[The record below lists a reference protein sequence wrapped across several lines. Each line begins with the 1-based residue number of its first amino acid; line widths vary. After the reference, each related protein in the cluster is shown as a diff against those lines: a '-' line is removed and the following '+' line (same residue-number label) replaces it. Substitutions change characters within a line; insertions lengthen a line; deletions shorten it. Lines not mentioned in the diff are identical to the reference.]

1 MEMRQMLTV
10 EKYSSSR
17 SNYQR
22 CSIKKSVRKNLAIFT
37 GNHHLCQSLFLNKVA
52 GLRPA
57 TLFKK
62 ETLVQVF
69 SCEICEAF
77 KITFLTEQIWV
88 TASLAAPKCL
98 C

>member
-1 MEMRQMLTV
+1 MRQMLTV

-22 CSIKKSVRKNLAIFT
+22 CSIKKSVRKNFAKFT
-37 GNHHLCQSLFLNKVA
+37 GNHHLCQGLFLNIVA

-62 ETLVQVF
+62 RPWHRCFPVKF
-69 SCEICEAF
+69 A
-77 KITFLTEQIWV
+77 KFLR
-88 TASLAAPKCL
+88 SPS
-98 C
+98 